1 MGYPPRS
8 MRLGILGPAYEDL
21 VGLARAAQYLVDD
34 AQAEKVVYL
43 GDDGALERVVIGWA
57 QEIVGA
63 DPREEALFDRAA
75 GRCVKATS
83 EEIDRFVEGER
94 ARLRLKVFVSLPGGS
109 SRSIEILD
117 GRVAIF
123 LHDKASL
130 DEEDIAAA
138 SLLVFGKST
147 EPLIRRVGARI
158 FLSPGPI
165 GAPNGGLA
173 VLDDAAGG
181 VRIEILNGAGVVTAQ
196 EHFGAP
202 AGAGKMRVQGG
213 G

>member
-1 MGYPPRS
+1 MGYPAGL
-8 MRLGILGPAYEDL
+8 MRLGILGPAYDDL

-34 AQAEKVVYL
+34 AQADKVIYL

-63 DPREEALFDRAA
+63 DPREEALFERAA
-75 GRCVKATS
+75 ARCAKADS
-83 EEIDRFVEGER
+83 DEIDRFVEGER
-94 ARLRLKVFVSLPGGS
+94 ARLRLKVFMSLPSGT

-138 SLLVFGKST
+138 SLLVFGKSA

-158 FLSPGPI
+158 FVSPGPI
-165 GAPNGGLA
+165 GGAGGSA
-173 VLDDAAGG
+173 MLDDGVGG
-181 VRIEILNGAGVVTAQ
+181 VRIEILNGAGAVTAQ
-196 EHFGAP
+196 DLFGTP

>member
-1 MGYPPRS
+1 
-8 MRLGILGPAYEDL
+8 MRLGILGPAYDDL

-34 AQAEKVVYL
+34 AQADKVIYI

-57 QEIVGA
+57 QEIVGGA
-63 DPREEALFDRAA
+63 DPREEALFERAA
-75 GRCVKATS
+75 ARCAKATPD
-83 EEIDRFVEGER
+83 EIDRFVEGER
-94 ARLRLKVFVSLPGGS
+94 ARLRLKVFVSLPSGT

-138 SLLVFGKST
+138 SLLVFGKSA
-147 EPLIRRVGARI
+147 EPLIRRVGARLFI
-158 FLSPGPI
+158 SPGPI
-165 GAPNGGLA
+165 GGAGGIA
-173 VLDDAAGG
+173 VLDDSAGA
-181 VRIEILNGAGVVTAQ
+181 VKIEILNGAGAIVAQ
-196 EHFGAP
+196 DLLGAP

>member
-1 MGYPPRS
+1 
-8 MRLGILGPAYEDL
+8 MRLGILGPAYDDL

-75 GRCVKATS
+75 AGCAKATPAA
-83 EEIDRFVEGER
+83 IDRFVERER
-94 ARLRLKVFVSLPGGS
+94 ARLRLKVFVSLPGGT

-123 LHDKASL
+123 LHDKAAL

-138 SLLVFGKST
+138 SLLVFGKAT
-147 EPLIRRVGARI
+147 EPMIRRVGARI

-165 GAPNGGLA
+165 GAPNGGLG
-173 VLDDAAGG
+173 VLDDGAGGG
-181 VRIEILNGAGVVTAQ
+181 VRIEILNGAGAVTAQ
-196 EHFGAP
+196 DLFGASAP
-202 AGAGKMRVQGG
+202 TGTGKMRVQGG
-213 G
+213 D

>member
-1 MGYPPRS
+1 
-8 MRLGILGPAYEDL
+8 MRLGILGPAYDDL

-34 AQAEKVVYL
+34 AQAEKVLYL

-63 DPREEALFDRAA
+63 DPREEALFERAA
-75 GRCVKATS
+75 ARCAKATS

-94 ARLRLKVFVSLPGGS
+94 ARLRLKVFVSLPSGT

-147 EPLIRRVGARI
+147 EPLIRRVGARL
-158 FLSPGPI
+158 FVSPGPI
-165 GAPNGGLA
+165 GGANGGSA
-173 VLDDAAGG
+173 VLDDGVGG
-181 VRIEILNGAGVVTAQ
+181 VKIEILNGAGAVTA
-196 EHFGAP
+196 HDLLATP
-202 AGAGKMRVQGG
+202 AGAGKMRIQGG